1 MYSISYTN
9 PLSDIPRNKLWKQNK
24 PLNWQF
30 GMCCP
35 VNFAGIWMLHSSS
48 TTQSRSL
55 TFSSAWIFAVGEMQ
69 REENK
74 NVAEFPDPKSEA
86 DLKSVWAKAI
96 SILAAKRKSGKADKA
111 FLLLNK
117 KWA

>member
-1 MYSISYTN
+1 M
-9 PLSDIPRNKLWKQNK
+9 
-24 PLNWQF
+24 
-30 GMCCP
+30 
-35 VNFAGIWMLHSSS
+35 
-48 TTQSRSL
+48 
-55 TFSSAWIFAVGEMQ
+55 GEMQ

-96 SILAAKRKSGKADKA
+96 SISATKRKSGKADKA